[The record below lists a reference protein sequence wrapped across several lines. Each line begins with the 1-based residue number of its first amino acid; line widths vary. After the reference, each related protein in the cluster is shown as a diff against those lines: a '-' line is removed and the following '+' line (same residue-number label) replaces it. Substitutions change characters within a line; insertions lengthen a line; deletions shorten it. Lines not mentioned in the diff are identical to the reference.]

1 MQRKIRLHVEKSK
14 GQRFAIVIFEIM
26 FETQPRDIIEV
37 ALALNYHY
45 ILMVKF
51 LRRFGASKIV

>member
-1 MQRKIRLHVEKSK
+1 MEKSK